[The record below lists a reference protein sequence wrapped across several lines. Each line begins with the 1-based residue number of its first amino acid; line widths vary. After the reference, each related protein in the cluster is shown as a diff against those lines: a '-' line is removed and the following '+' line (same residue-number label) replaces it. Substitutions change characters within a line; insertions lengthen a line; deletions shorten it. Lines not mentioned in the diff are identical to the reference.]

1 MQAVNNEQIIQN
13 EDANQLTISAELIA
27 YIILIG
33 LAITLRFAGLGDV
46 PMTDVEA
53 VQALPAYHA
62 VDNNAPGIPQEASS
76 VIVFWLQRISFTFF
90 GGIELAARLPGVI
103 GGLTLILMPLVLR
116 SHLGREQTF
125 LISLILAFSP
135 IAFTAARFSDPV
147 IWTMIFAIG
156 LLWATWRYWE
166 MPLQENA
173 LLVAAFLGAMLL
185 LSSSSGLLL
194 LIVLLFAGL
203 LTLFWTIYTA
213 PDGLDSPGDDVLN
226 QVREMFNS
234 LPFLP
239 MLLMIAGL
247 ATIAS
252 TGFLMDSGGFNII
265 AESLRLT
272 LEGFISASSSNA
284 PNIFA
289 IITLFSYEPVL
300 VILAVVSVIMMLSS
314 QSDTVI
320 DRFVMSWIL
329 MAFVLLFIY
338 RGTVPAQSL
347 FLVLPLSYLTARL
360 ISELLLNYMPAF
372 LSIDAYTSNNPNDY
386 IWIKW
391 TVALVMFAGLIMM
404 SLYLA
409 TLGRSI
415 LTYTGIFGSTDQQSV
430 LLYARMGWFFIMA
443 ILLIV
448 MYFLFASMWG
458 NRNVVQGYGLG
469 VFAFMLLMGMGTGW
483 NTAVVNIHNPAEL
496 WYTSGIAPDAV
507 QLREALF
514 DISRRDTRGFPAI
527 NLVILRDEEA
537 GITGDGLIAWI
548 VRDFDNARFVDSMG
562 EVRQEEIM
570 LLPQS
575 DEAPDLGGSYVGQS
589 FVIREHWLPGQL
601 SATDWISW
609 YTHRKIRPIQLP
621 QDATV
626 LWLRI
631 DVYDGIPANERP

>member
-1 MQAVNNEQIIQN
+1 MQAVNNEQTIQN
-13 EDANQLTISAELIA
+13 EEASQLTISAELIA

-46 PMTDVEA
+46 PMTDIEA
-53 VQALPAYHA
+53 IQALPAYHA
-62 VDNNAPGIPQEASS
+62 VDSNAPGISQEASS

-90 GGIELAARLPGVI
+90 GGTELAARLPGAL
-103 GGLTLILMPLVLR
+103 GGLTLILMPLLLR
-116 SHLGREQTF
+116 SRLGREQTF
-125 LISLILAFSP
+125 LMSLILAFSP
-135 IAFTAARFSDPV
+135 IAFTSARFSDPV

-156 LLWATWRYWE
+156 LLWAIWRYWD

-173 LLVAAFLGAMLL
+173 LLIATFLGTMVL

-194 LIVLLFAGL
+194 LIVLFLAGF
-203 LTLFWTIYTA
+203 LTLVWTIYTA
-213 PDGLDSPGDDVLN
+213 PDELDSPGDDVLN
-226 QVREMFNS
+226 QVREMFSS

-247 ATIAS
+247 AIIAS

-272 LEGFISASSSNA
+272 LEGFVRTSSSNA

-289 IITLFSYEPVL
+289 IITLFTYEPIL
-300 VILAVVSVIMMLSS
+300 VVLAVVSAFMMLSS
-314 QSDTVI
+314 RSDTII
-320 DRFVMSWIL
+320 DRFVVSWTF
-329 MAFVLLFIY
+329 MAFALLFIY

-347 FLVLPLSYLTARL
+347 FIVLPMSYLTARL
-360 ISELLLNYMPAF
+360 ISQLLVNYMPAF
-372 LSIDAYTSNNPNDY
+372 LSINSYTSNDPNDY

-391 TVALVMFAGLIMM
+391 LVALVMFAGLVMM

-415 LTYTGIFGSTDQQSV
+415 LTYTGSFGSTDQQSV
-430 LLYARMGWFFIMA
+430 LLYARFGWFFIMG

-458 NRNVVQGYGLG
+458 NRNVIQGYGLG
-469 VFAFMLLMGMGTGW
+469 TFAFMLLMGMGTGW
-483 NTAVVNIHNPAEL
+483 NTSVVNIHNPAEL

-507 QLREALF
+507 QLREAFF

-537 GITGDGLIAWI
+537 GITGDGLIAWMA
-548 VRDFDNARFVDSMG
+548 RDFDNARFVDSIG

-575 DEAPDLGGSYVGQS
+575 DEDPDLGGSYVGQS
-589 FVIREHWLPGQL
+589 FVIREYWVQGQL
-601 SATDWISW
+601 TATDWISW
-609 YTHRKIRPIQLP
+609 YTHRKTHPIPLP

-631 DVYDGIPANERP
+631 DVYDGIPASERP